1 MADLKVR
8 MGIRYESRY
17 AVFAARLARKQEKV
31 LRQSGAYAM
40 KVIRNSIIE
49 KKKAKANKK
58 RSTSRPGLP
67 PISHKSGHGGL
78 RYVLF
83 DADMTRQSVM
93 AGVARTPA
101 KNSWVMG
108 SGGNAVRYTVRSSK
122 RAPKLLN
129 ESGPATITKQWLRSG
144 MTKILNV
151 FYRQYPIT
159 AYPPT
164 FQKIVELF
172 GKKVATIRL

>member
-129 ESGPATITKQWLRSG
+129 DYQAVAAVGHDEDSQRVLPSVPDHCVPSHVSENRRT
-144 MTKILNV
+144 V
-151 FYRQYPIT
+151 RQEGRNDSALALERI
-159 AYPPT
+159 
-164 FQKIVELF
+164 
-172 GKKVATIRL
+172 